1 MEGAVKL
8 GERLHWVANI
18 TLSQNKVA
26 AFTEYIDNWDT
37 WGQEK
42 VEHTNTDLAFS
53 PSVIWATQFKLKLS
67 DKIEKRI
74 EKLIDKLFADKKSP
88 AVALIINSPGGSPT
102 QSSLI
107 AEKIINLAKEK
118 NKKVYA
124 FVEDVAASGGYW
136 LACSADEIYLDL
148 NSIVGS
154 IGVISPGFGFV
165 DLIKK
170 MGIERRVYT
179 SGKSKS
185 FLDPFKEEKKEDIDR
200 LKNIQEQIH
209 ENFIDYVKK
218 RRGAKLSSSN
228 EDEVFSGLFWVG
240 KKGVELGLADGVGS
254 INEVIKEK
262 FGKKAK
268 IKIIDQK
275 KSFLQKRLSS
285 SINSNDIFNRL
296 EEMIM
301 WSRYGL

>member
-1 MEGAVKL
+1 MFKRFFSKDINIPTL
-8 GERLHWVANI
+8 RLTGVI
-18 TLSQNKVA
+18 
-26 AFTEYIDNWDT
+26 
-37 WGQEK
+37 GQAGIARSGL
-42 VEHTNTDLAFS
+42 TIAG
-53 PSVIWATQFKLKLS
+53 
-67 DKIEKRI
+67 I
-74 EKLIDKLFADKKSP
+74 EKLVDKLFSDKKAP

-118 NKKVYA
+118 NKKVFA

-136 LACSADEIYLDL
+136 LACAADEIYVDL

-170 MGIERRVYT
+170 IGVERRVYT

-200 LKNIQEQIH
+200 LKSIQEQIH
-209 ENFIDYVKK
+209 ENFIEYVKS
-218 RRGAKLSSSN
+218 RRGSKLLSSA
-228 EDEVFSGLFWVG
+228 EDEIFSGLFWVG
-240 KKGVELGLADGVGS
+240 KKGVDLGLADGIGS
-254 INEVIKEK
+254 INQIIREK
-262 FGKKAK
+262 YGNKAK

-285 SINSNDIFNRL
+285 SINNNDIINRL
-296 EEMIM
+296 EEMVM

>member
-1 MEGAVKL
+1 MFKRFFSKDVNIPTL
-8 GERLHWVANI
+8 RLTGVI
-18 TLSQNKVA
+18 
-26 AFTEYIDNWDT
+26 
-37 WGQEK
+37 GQAGIARSGL
-42 VEHTNTDLAFS
+42 TIAG
-53 PSVIWATQFKLKLS
+53 
-67 DKIEKRI
+67 I
-74 EKLIDKLFADKKSP
+74 EKLVDKLFSDKKAP

-136 LACSADEIYLDL
+136 LACAADEIYLDL

-170 MGIERRVYT
+170 IGVERRVYT

-200 LKNIQEQIH
+200 LKSIQEQIH
-209 ENFIDYVKK
+209 ENFIEYVKS
-218 RRGAKLSSSN
+218 RRGSKLLSSA
-228 EDEVFSGLFWVG
+228 EDEIFSGLFWVG
-240 KKGVELGLADGVGS
+240 KKGVDLGLADGIGS
-254 INEVIKEK
+254 INQIIKEK
-262 FGKKAK
+262 YGNKAK

-285 SINSNDIFNRL
+285 SINNNDIINRL
-296 EEMIM
+296 EEMVM

>member
-1 MEGAVKL
+1 VFKKFFSKDINIPTL
-8 GERLHWVANI
+8 RLSGVI
-18 TLSQNKVA
+18 
-26 AFTEYIDNWDT
+26 
-37 WGQEK
+37 GQAGIARSGL
-42 VEHTNTDLAFS
+42 TIAG
-53 PSVIWATQFKLKLS
+53 
-67 DKIEKRI
+67 
-74 EKLIDKLFADKKSP
+74 IDKLIIKLFSDKKAP

-118 NKKVYA
+118 EKKVIA

-136 LACSADEIYLDL
+136 LACAADEIYLDS

-170 MGIERRVYT
+170 IGIERRVYT

-185 FLDPFKEEKKEDIDR
+185 FLDPFKDEKKEDIDR

-209 ENFIDYVKK
+209 DNFIEYVKS
-218 RRGAKLSSSN
+218 RRGTKLSASH
-228 EDEVFSGLFWVG
+228 EEEVFSGLFWVG
-240 KKGVELGLADGVGS
+240 KKGVELGLADGIGS
-254 INEVIKEK
+254 INSVIEKK

-268 IKIIDQK
+268 IKLIDQK
-275 KSFLQKRLSS
+275 KSFLQKRFSS
-285 SINSNDIFNRL
+285 SIQNYDIIIDRL
-296 EEMIM
+296 EEMVL

>member
-1 MEGAVKL
+1 VFKRFFSKDITIPTL
-8 GERLHWVANI
+8 RLSGVIGQAGI
-18 TLSQNKVA
+18 TRSGL
-26 AFTEYIDNWDT
+26 TIT
-37 WGQEK
+37 G
-42 VEHTNTDLAFS
+42 
-53 PSVIWATQFKLKLS
+53 
-67 DKIEKRI
+67 I
-74 EKLIDKLFADKKSP
+74 EKLIEKLFSDKKSP

-136 LACSADEIYLDL
+136 LACAADEIYLDL
-148 NSIVGS
+148 NSIIGS

-170 MGIERRVYT
+170 IGVERRVYT

-185 FLDPFKEEKKEDIDR
+185 FLDPFKEEKQDDINR
-200 LKNIQEQIH
+200 LKTIQEQIH
-209 ENFIDYVKK
+209 ENFIEYVKK
-218 RRGAKLSSSN
+218 RRGSKLLNSQQ
-228 EDEVFSGLFWVG
+228 DEIFSGLFWVG
-240 KKGVELGLADGVGS
+240 QRGVELGLADGIGS
-254 INEVIKEK
+254 INKIFNEK
-262 FGKKAK
+262 FGKKVK

-285 SINSNDIFNRL
+285 SINYNDLFNRL

>member
-1 MEGAVKL
+1 MFKRFFSKDINIPTL
-8 GERLHWVANI
+8 RLTGVI
-18 TLSQNKVA
+18 
-26 AFTEYIDNWDT
+26 
-37 WGQEK
+37 GQAGIARSGL
-42 VEHTNTDLAFS
+42 TIAG
-53 PSVIWATQFKLKLS
+53 
-67 DKIEKRI
+67 I
-74 EKLIDKLFADKKSP
+74 EKLVDKLFSDKKAP

-136 LACSADEIYLDL
+136 LACAADEIYLDL

-170 MGIERRVYT
+170 IGVERRVYT

-200 LKNIQEQIH
+200 LKSIQEQIH
-209 ENFIDYVKK
+209 ENFIEYVKS
-218 RRGAKLSSSN
+218 RRGSKLLSSA
-228 EDEVFSGLFWVG
+228 EDEIFSGLFWVG
-240 KKGVELGLADGVGS
+240 KKGIDLGLADGIGS
-254 INEVIKEK
+254 INQIIREK
-262 FGKKAK
+262 YGNKAK

-285 SINSNDIFNRL
+285 SINNNDIFNRL

>member
-1 MEGAVKL
+1 MFK
-8 GERLHWVANI
+8 RLFSKDINI
-18 TLSQNKVA
+18 PTLRLTGV
-26 AFTEYIDNWDT
+26 I
-37 WGQEK
+37 GQAGIARSGL
-42 VEHTNTDLAFS
+42 TIAG
-53 PSVIWATQFKLKLS
+53 
-67 DKIEKRI
+67 I
-74 EKLIDKLFADKKSP
+74 EKLVDKLFSDKKAP

-136 LACSADEIYLDL
+136 LACAADEIYLDL

-170 MGIERRVYT
+170 IGVERRVYT

-200 LKNIQEQIH
+200 LKSIQEQIH
-209 ENFIDYVKK
+209 ENFIEYVKS
-218 RRGAKLSSSN
+218 RRGSKLLSSA
-228 EDEVFSGLFWVG
+228 EDEIFSGLFWVG
-240 KKGVELGLADGVGS
+240 KKGVDLGLADGIGS
-254 INEVIKEK
+254 INQIIKEK
-262 FGKKAK
+262 YGNKAK

-285 SINSNDIFNRL
+285 SINNNDIINRL
-296 EEMIM
+296 EEMVM

>member
-1 MEGAVKL
+1 MFKRFFSKDINIPTL
-8 GERLHWVANI
+8 RLTGVI
-18 TLSQNKVA
+18 
-26 AFTEYIDNWDT
+26 
-37 WGQEK
+37 GQAGIARSGL
-42 VEHTNTDLAFS
+42 TIAG
-53 PSVIWATQFKLKLS
+53 
-67 DKIEKRI
+67 I
-74 EKLIDKLFADKKSP
+74 EKLVDKLFSDKKAP

-136 LACSADEIYLDL
+136 LACAADEIYLDL

-170 MGIERRVYT
+170 IGVERRVYT

-200 LKNIQEQIH
+200 LQSIQEQIH
-209 ENFIDYVKK
+209 ENFIEYVKS
-218 RRGAKLSSSN
+218 RRGSKLLSSEEN
-228 EDEVFSGLFWVG
+228 EIFSGLFWVG
-240 KKGVELGLADGVGS
+240 KKGVDLGLADGIGS
-254 INEVIKEK
+254 INQIIREK
-262 FGKKAK
+262 YGNKAK

-285 SINSNDIFNRL
+285 SINNNDIFNRL

>member
-1 MEGAVKL
+1 MFKRFFSKDINIPTL
-8 GERLHWVANI
+8 RLTGVI
-18 TLSQNKVA
+18 
-26 AFTEYIDNWDT
+26 
-37 WGQEK
+37 GQAGIARSGL
-42 VEHTNTDLAFS
+42 TIAG
-53 PSVIWATQFKLKLS
+53 
-67 DKIEKRI
+67 I
-74 EKLIDKLFADKKSP
+74 EKLVDKLFSDKKAP

-136 LACSADEIYLDL
+136 LACAADEIYLDL

-170 MGIERRVYT
+170 IGVERRVYT

-200 LKNIQEQIH
+200 LKSIQEQIH
-209 ENFIDYVKK
+209 ENFIEYVKS
-218 RRGAKLSSSN
+218 RRGSKLLSSA
-228 EDEVFSGLFWVG
+228 EDEIFSGLFWVG
-240 KKGVELGLADGVGS
+240 KKGVDLGLADGIGS
-254 INEVIKEK
+254 INQIIREK
-262 FGKKAK
+262 YGNKAK

-285 SINSNDIFNRL
+285 SINSDDIFNRL

-301 WSRYGL
+301 GSRYGL

>member
-1 MEGAVKL
+1 MFKKFFSKDINIPTL
-8 GERLHWVANI
+8 RLSGVI
-18 TLSQNKVA
+18 
-26 AFTEYIDNWDT
+26 
-37 WGQEK
+37 GQAGIARSGL
-42 VEHTNTDLAFS
+42 TIAG
-53 PSVIWATQFKLKLS
+53 
-67 DKIEKRI
+67 
-74 EKLIDKLFADKKSP
+74 IDKLIIKLFSDKKAP

-118 NKKVYA
+118 EKKVIA

-136 LACSADEIYLDL
+136 LACAADEIYLDS

-170 MGIERRVYT
+170 IGIERRVYT

-185 FLDPFKEEKKEDIDR
+185 FLDPFKEAKDEDIDR
-200 LKNIQEQIH
+200 LKKIQEQIH
-209 ENFIDYVKK
+209 ENFISYVKS
-218 RRGAKLSSSN
+218 RRGPRIREENS
-228 EDEVFSGLFWVG
+228 DEVFSGLFWVG
-240 KKGVELGLADGVGS
+240 QKAVDLGLADGIGS
-254 INEVIKEK
+254 INSIIEKK

-275 KSFLQKRLSS
+275 KSFIQKKLSS
-285 SINSNDIFNRL
+285 SLIDSDAIIQTL
-296 EEMIM
+296 EEKSM
-301 WSRYGL
+301 WSRFGL

>member
-1 MEGAVKL
+1 MFKRFFSKDINIPTL
-8 GERLHWVANI
+8 RLTGVI
-18 TLSQNKVA
+18 
-26 AFTEYIDNWDT
+26 
-37 WGQEK
+37 GQAGIARSGL
-42 VEHTNTDLAFS
+42 TIAG
-53 PSVIWATQFKLKLS
+53 
-67 DKIEKRI
+67 I
-74 EKLIDKLFADKKSP
+74 EKLVDKLFSDKKAP

-107 AEKIINLAKEK
+107 AEKIIKLAKEK

-136 LACSADEIYLDL
+136 LACAADEIYLDL

-170 MGIERRVYT
+170 IGVERRVYT

-200 LKNIQEQIH
+200 LKSIQEQIH
-209 ENFIDYVKK
+209 ENFIEYVKS
-218 RRGAKLSSSN
+218 RRGSKLLSSA
-228 EDEVFSGLFWVG
+228 EDEIFSGLFWVG
-240 KKGVELGLADGVGS
+240 KKGVDLGLADGIGS
-254 INEVIKEK
+254 INQIIREK
-262 FGKKAK
+262 YGNNAK

-285 SINSNDIFNRL
+285 SINNNDIFNRL

>member
-1 MEGAVKL
+1 MFKRFFSKDINIPTL
-8 GERLHWVANI
+8 RLTGVI
-18 TLSQNKVA
+18 
-26 AFTEYIDNWDT
+26 
-37 WGQEK
+37 GQAGIA
-42 VEHTNTDLAFS
+42 HSGLTIAG
-53 PSVIWATQFKLKLS
+53 
-67 DKIEKRI
+67 I
-74 EKLIDKLFADKKSP
+74 EKLVDKLFSDKKAP

-136 LACSADEIYLDL
+136 LACAADEIYLDL

-170 MGIERRVYT
+170 IGVERRVYT

-200 LKNIQEQIH
+200 LKSIQEQIH
-209 ENFIDYVKK
+209 ENFIEYVKS
-218 RRGAKLSSSN
+218 RRGSKLLSSA
-228 EDEVFSGLFWVG
+228 EDEIFSGLFWVG
-240 KKGVELGLADGVGS
+240 KKGVDLGLADGIGS
-254 INEVIKEK
+254 INQIIREK
-262 FGKKAK
+262 YGNKAK

-285 SINSNDIFNRL
+285 SINNNDIFNRL